1 MRLFC
6 IEFPSFRRLL
16 SSSNHADAGAA
27 VSVAD
32 NKLNAPRTSDRL
44 TGRGLSGSLAAL
56 RARHPR
62 LAATVIHGAE
72 VGVWVAF
79 YVVVRALVG

>member
-1 MRLFC
+1 M
-6 IEFPSFRRLL
+6 
-16 SSSNHADAGAA
+16 
-27 VSVAD
+27 SVAD
-32 NKLNAPRTSDRL
+32 NKLNAPGTSSRL
-44 TGRGLSGSLAAL
+44 TGRGLGGPLAEL

-72 VGVWVAF
+72 VGAWVVF

>member
-1 MRLFC
+1 M
-6 IEFPSFRRLL
+6 
-16 SSSNHADAGAA
+16 
-27 VSVAD
+27 SVAD
-32 NKLNAPRTSDRL
+32 NKLNAPRTSSRL
-44 TGRGLSGSLAAL
+44 TSRGPGGPLGEL

-72 VGVWVAF
+72 VGVWIVF